1 MDYIET
7 IGKSHNIKIPVWKNN
22 RICLLNP
29 SDISYFDVEKGSK
42 VMANQGVLKAITASL
57 NLKIN

>member
-7 IGKSHNIKIPVWKNN
+7 IGKSHNIKTPIWKNN

-29 SDISYFDVEKGSK
+29 SDIAILKLWKKGAK
-42 VMANQGVLKAITASL
+42 
-57 NLKIN
+57 